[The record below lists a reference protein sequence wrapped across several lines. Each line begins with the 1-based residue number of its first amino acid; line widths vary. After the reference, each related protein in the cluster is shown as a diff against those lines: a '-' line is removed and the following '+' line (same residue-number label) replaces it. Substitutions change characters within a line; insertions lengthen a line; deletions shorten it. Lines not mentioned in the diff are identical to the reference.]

1 MYIMS
6 SCCFNYSILLRK
18 LLNQS
23 LDVLKPLEN
32 LSCDIYGLLN
42 EVYC

>member
-32 LSCDIYGLLN
+32 NLVTSMDY
-42 EVYC
+42 